1 MSSKRFSMT
10 VTLFILI
17 ALIMTVWLGEARSG
31 ASSWRCTA
39 ITDATL

>member
-17 ALIMTVWLGEARSG
+17 ALIMTVWLGGG
-31 ASSWRCTA
+31 AIWRFLLA
-39 ITDATL
+39 LHGHH